1 MGKTKSLTLTEVIY
15 IIYGSSIGVLLRLYI
30 IRKFKKFL
38 GFNINSIALI
48 NIVSSFIVGFLIA
61 LDIKNKDLLLLF
73 FTGFLGCFSTF
84 SSYVYTL
91 FVLVKERKYIDFLA
105 HYLLVIVFSFLF
117 FMLGYYLIELN

>member
-1 MGKTKSLTLTEVIY
+1 MDKALSLTSSEVIY
-15 IIYGSSIGVLLRLYI
+15 IISGSSIGVLLRLYI
-30 IRKFKKFL
+30 IHKFKKFL
-38 GFNINSIALI
+38 GFNINSIALV
-48 NIVSSFIVGFLIA
+48 NIISSFIVGFLIA
-61 LDIKNKDLLLLF
+61 LDIKNKNLLLLS

-84 SSYVYTL
+84 SSYVYHL